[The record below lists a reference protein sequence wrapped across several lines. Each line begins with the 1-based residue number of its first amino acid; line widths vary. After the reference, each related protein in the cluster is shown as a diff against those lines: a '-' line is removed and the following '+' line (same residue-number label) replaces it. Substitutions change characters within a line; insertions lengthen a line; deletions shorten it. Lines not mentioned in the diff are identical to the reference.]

1 MDHDKSANL
10 IARAERSIPGG
21 VNSPVRA
28 FKGVGGTPIF
38 FASGEGAW
46 ITDVDGNRY
55 IDFVGSWGPML
66 QGHAFPPVIDAVRA
80 RAQRGL
86 GFGAPSEIEVELAE
100 AVVARF
106 PAIEKV
112 RMVNSGTE
120 ATMTA
125 IRLARGHTGRDM
137 IVKFQGCYHGHSDAL
152 LAEAGSGLLTLGLP
166 NSPGVPE
173 DTAKHTLTLPFNDAV
188 AVAAAFERYGEDIA
202 AVIVEPVAGNMGCV
216 PPQGGFLEALRKL
229 TTDASAVL
237 IFDEVITGFRIGL
250 AGAQG
255 CYGVEPDLTTLG
267 KVIGGGLPVGAIGG
281 KAHIMDRLAPTGPV
295 YQAGTL
301 SGNPLAM
308 TAGLAMLDSLDSV
321 FYESLGS
328 TTDRFAD
335 GLSLLAET
343 HGVPLAVN
351 RACGMFSVF
360 FRDGAVASYDDVAAA
375 DVDRYRRFFHAMLE
389 QGVYFAPSAFETA
402 FVSGAHADDEVVH
415 TLEAADRVF
424 ADFGDTLGA

>member
-28 FKGVGGTPIF
+28 FKGVGGTPVF

-55 IDFVGSWGPML
+55 IDYVGSWGPML
-66 QGHAFPPVIDAVRA
+66 QGHAFSPVIEAVRA
-80 RAQRGL
+80 RALRGL
-86 GFGAPSEIEVELAE
+86 GFGAPSEIEVQLAE
-100 AVVARF
+100 AVVERF
-106 PAIEKV
+106 PAIDKV

-166 NSPGVPE
+166 NSPGVPK
-173 DTAKHTLTLPFNDAV
+173 DTAKHTLTLPFNDAG
-188 AVAAAFERYGEDIA
+188 AVAAALERYGADVA

-216 PPQGGFLEALRKL
+216 PPQPGFLETLRKL
-229 TTDASAVL
+229 TSDAGAVL
-237 IFDEVITGFRIGL
+237 VFDEVITGFRIGS

-255 CYGVEPDLTTLG
+255 CYGVLPDLTTLG

-281 KAHIMDRLAPTGPV
+281 NADIMNRLAPVGPV

-308 TAGLAMLDSLDSV
+308 TAGLAMLDSLDAA
-321 FYESLGS
+321 FYESLAS
-328 TTDRFAD
+328 TTDRLAD
-335 GLSLLAET
+335 GLTEVAESR
-343 HGVPLAVN
+343 HVPVAVN
-351 RACGMFSVF
+351 RACGMFSLF
-360 FRDGAVASYDDVAAA
+360 FKDGAVDNYDDVAAA
-375 DVDRYRRFFHAMLE
+375 DVDRYGRFFHAMLE

-402 FVSGAHADDEVVH
+402 FVSGAHGDDEVVR

-424 ADFGDTLGA
+424 ADLA

>member
-1 MDHDKSANL
+1 MNHDKSASL

-28 FKGVGGTPIF
+28 FKGVGGTPVF
-38 FASGEGAW
+38 FASGDGARV
-46 ITDVDGNRY
+46 TDVDGNRY
-55 IDFVGSWGPML
+55 IDYVGSWGPML
-66 QGHAFPPVIDAVRA
+66 QGHAFPPVIEAVRA
-80 RAQRGL
+80 RARRGL

-100 AVVARF
+100 AVVERF

-137 IVKFQGCYHGHSDAL
+137 VVKFQGCYHGHSDAL

-173 DTAKHTLTLPFNDAV
+173 DTAKHTLTLPFNDPV
-188 AVAAAFERYGEDIA
+188 AVAQALTRYGEDIA

-216 PPQGGFLEALRKL
+216 PPRDAFLEALRKL
-229 TTDASAVL
+229 TADAGAVL
-237 IFDEVITGFRIGL
+237 IFDEVITGFRIGFS
-250 AGAQG
+250 GAQG
-255 CYGVEPDLTTLG
+255 RYGVLPDLTTLG
-267 KVIGGGLPVGAIGG
+267 KVIGGGLPVGALGG
-281 KAHIMDRLAPTGPV
+281 RADIMDRLAPAGPV

-308 TAGLAMLDSLDSV
+308 TAGLAMLDSLDAA
-321 FYESLGS
+321 FYESLAS
-328 TTDRFAD
+328 TTDRLAD
-335 GLSLLAET
+335 GMKETAET
-343 HGVPLAVN
+343 HRVPLAVN
-351 RACGMFSVF
+351 RACGMFSLF
-360 FRDGAVASYDDVAAA
+360 FKDGAVENYDDVAVA

-402 FVSGAHADDEVVH
+402 FVSGAHGDDEVSR
-415 TLEAADRVF
+415 TLEAAGRAF
-424 ADFGDTLGA
+424 AGLE

>member
-1 MDHDKSANL
+1 MDHDKSASL

-38 FASGEGAW
+38 LASGEGAW

-106 PAIEKV
+106 PAIDKV

-137 IVKFQGCYHGHSDAL
+137 IMKFQGCYHGHSDAL
-152 LAEAGSGLLTLGLP
+152 LADAGSGLLTLGLP

-173 DTAKHTLTLPFNDAV
+173 DTAKHTLTLPFNDAD
-188 AVAAAFERYGEDIA
+188 AVAAAFGRYREDIA

-216 PPQGGFLEALRKL
+216 PPQAGFLEALRKSTVDSGAL
-229 TTDASAVL
+229 L
-237 IFDEVITGFRIGL
+237 IFDEVITGFRIGR

-255 CYGVEPDLTTLG
+255 CYGVMPDLTTLG

-308 TAGLAMLDSLDSV
+308 TAGLAMLDSLDSG
-321 FYESLGS
+321 FYESLAS
-328 TTDRFAD
+328 TTNRFAD
-335 GLSLLAET
+335 GLSQLAET

-351 RACGMFSVF
+351 RACGMFSLF
-360 FRDGAVASYDDVAAA
+360 FKDGTVRNYDDVAAA

-402 FVSGAHADDEVVH
+402 FVSGAHGDNEVVR

-424 ADFGDTLGA
+424 ADFA

>member
-28 FKGVGGTPIF
+28 FKGVGGTPVF

-55 IDFVGSWGPML
+55 IDYVGSWGPML
-66 QGHAFPPVIDAVRA
+66 QGHAFPPVIEAVRA
-80 RAQRGL
+80 RAQHGL

-100 AVVARF
+100 AVVERF

-173 DTAKHTLTLPFNDAV
+173 DTAKHTLTVPFNDAA
-188 AVAAAFERYGEDIA
+188 AVAAALQRYGGDIA

-216 PPQGGFLEALRKL
+216 PPRAGFLEALRQL
-229 TTDASAVL
+229 TSDAGAVL
-237 IFDEVITGFRIGL
+237 VFDEVITGFRVGS

-255 CYGVEPDLTTLG
+255 CYGVLPDLTTLG

-281 KAHIMDRLAPTGPV
+281 KAEIMDRLAPVGPV

-308 TAGLAMLDSLDSV
+308 TAGLAMLQSLDAA
-321 FYESLGS
+321 FYGSLAS
-328 TTDRFAD
+328 ATDRLAN
-335 GLSLLAET
+335 GMSQLAET
-343 HGVPLAVN
+343 HRVPLTVN
-351 RACGMFSVF
+351 RACGMFSLF
-360 FRDGAVASYDDVAAA
+360 FKDGTVENYADVAAA
-375 DVDRYRRFFHAMLE
+375 DVDRYRRFFHAMLDR
-389 QGVYFAPSAFETA
+389 GVYFAPSAFETA
-402 FVSGAHADDEVVH
+402 FVSGAHGDDEVVR
-415 TLEAADRVF
+415 TLEAADRIF
-424 ADFGDTLGA
+424 AHFE

>member
-10 IARAERSIPGG
+10 IARAERTIPGG

-28 FKGVGGTPIF
+28 FKGVGGTPVF
-38 FASGEGAW
+38 FASGQGAW
-46 ITDVDGNRY
+46 LTDVDGNRY

-66 QGHAFPPVIDAVRA
+66 QGHAFPPVIEAVRA
-80 RAQRGL
+80 RAERGL

-100 AVVARF
+100 AVVERF

-125 IRLARGHTGRDM
+125 IRLSRGHTGRDM
-137 IVKFQGCYHGHSDAL
+137 IVKFQGCYHGHADAL

-173 DTAKHTLTLPFNDAV
+173 DTAKHTLTLPFNDAT

-216 PPQGGFLEALRKL
+216 PPRDAFLEALRQL
-229 TTDASAVL
+229 TAETGTVL
-237 IFDEVITGFRIGL
+237 IFDEVITGFRIDS

-255 CYGVEPDLTTLG
+255 CYGVLPDLTTLG

-281 KAHIMDRLAPTGPV
+281 KADIMDRLAPLGPV

-308 TAGLAMLDSLDSV
+308 TAGIAMLESLDAA
-321 FYESLGS
+321 FYESLAS
-328 TTDRFAD
+328 RTDRLAD
-335 GLSLLAET
+335 GMTEVAQA
-343 HGVPLAVN
+343 HRVPLAVN
-351 RACGMFSVF
+351 RACGMFSLF
-360 FRDGAVASYDDVAAA
+360 FKDGGVENYDDVARA
-375 DVDRYRRFFHAMLE
+375 DVDRYRQFFHGMLD

-402 FVSGAHADDEVVH
+402 FVSGAHGDTEVVR

-424 ADFGDTLGA
+424 AGLE

>member
-1 MDHDKSANL
+1 MNTDKSEAL
-10 IARAERSIPGG
+10 MARAERSIPGG

-38 FASGEGAW
+38 FASGDGAW
-46 ITDVDGNRY
+46 VTDVDGNRY

-66 QGHAFPPVIDAVRA
+66 RGHAYRPVVDAVRA

-86 GFGAPSEIEVELAE
+86 GFGAPSEVEVELAE

-106 PAIEKV
+106 PAIDKV

-137 IVKFQGCYHGHSDAL
+137 IVKFQGCYHGHTDAL

-166 NSPGVPE
+166 NSPGVPK
-173 DTAKHTLTLPFNDAV
+173 DTAKHTVTLPFNDHDAV
-188 AVAAAFERYGEDIA
+188 AEAFGRYGEDIA

-216 PPQGGFLEALRKL
+216 PPQAGFLEALRKSTADGGAL
-229 TTDASAVL
+229 L
-237 IFDEVITGFRIGL
+237 IFDEVITGFRIAR

-255 CYGVEPDLTTLG
+255 RYGVMPDLTTLG

-281 KAHIMDRLAPTGPV
+281 KADIMDRLAPAGPV

-308 TAGLAMLDSLDSV
+308 TAGLAMLASLDTE
-321 FYESLGS
+321 FYEVLES
-328 TTDRFAD
+328 TTDRLAD
-335 GLSLLAET
+335 GLTQLAEI
-343 HGVPLAVN
+343 HGVPVRVN
-351 RACGMFSVF
+351 RACGMFSLF
-360 FRDGAVASYDDVAAA
+360 FKDGVVRNYDEVATA
-375 DVDRYRRFFHAMLE
+375 DVDRYRRFFHGMLD

-402 FVSGAHADDEVVH
+402 FVSGAHGDGEVVR
-415 TLEAADRVF
+415 TLEAVDKV
-424 ADFGDTLGA
+424 FGDFS

>member
-28 FKGVGGTPIF
+28 FKGVGGTPVF

-46 ITDVDGNRY
+46 ITDVDDNRY
-55 IDFVGSWGPML
+55 IDYVGSWGPML
-66 QGHAFPPVIDAVRA
+66 QGHAFPPVIEAVRA
-80 RAQRGL
+80 RALRGL

-100 AVVARF
+100 AVVERF

-173 DTAKHTLTLPFNDAV
+173 DTAKHTLTLPFNDDEAV
-188 AVAAAFERYGEDIA
+188 ATAFGRYGEDIA

-216 PPQGGFLEALRKL
+216 PPRPGYLEALRKL
-229 TTDASAVL
+229 TSDAGTVL
-237 IFDEVITGFRIGL
+237 IFDEVITGFRIGS

-255 CYGVEPDLTTLG
+255 CFGVLPDLTTLG

-281 KAHIMDRLAPTGPV
+281 RTDIMNRLAPVGPV

-308 TAGLAMLDSLDSV
+308 TAGLAMLDSLDAA
-321 FYESLGS
+321 FYESLAS
-328 TTDRFAD
+328 TTDRLAD
-335 GLSLLAET
+335 GMSALAEA
-343 HGVPLAVN
+343 HGVQLAVN

-360 FRDGAVASYDDVAAA
+360 FKNGTVGNYDDVMAA

-402 FVSGAHADDEVVH
+402 FVSGAHGDAEVLR
-415 TLEAADRVF
+415 TLEAADRVL
-424 ADFGDTLGA
+424 ASLA

>member
-10 IARAERSIPGG
+10 ITRAERSIPGG

-66 QGHAFPPVIDAVRA
+66 QGHAFPPVIEAVRA
-80 RAQRGL
+80 RALRGL

-100 AVVARF
+100 AVVERF

-173 DTAKHTLTLPFNDAV
+173 DTAKHTLTLPFNDAG
-188 AVAAAFERYGEDIA
+188 AVAAALERYGADIA

-216 PPQGGFLEALRKL
+216 PPQPGFLEALRKL
-229 TTDASAVL
+229 TIDAGAVL
-237 IFDEVITGFRIGL
+237 IFDEVITGFRLGC

-255 CYGVEPDLTTLG
+255 TYGVPPDLTTLG

-281 KAHIMDRLAPTGPV
+281 KADIMDRLAPVGPV

-308 TAGLAMLDSLDSV
+308 TAGLAMLDSLDAA
-321 FYESLGS
+321 FYESLAS
-328 TTDRFAD
+328 TTDRLAD
-335 GLSLLAET
+335 GLTEVAET
-343 HGVPLAVN
+343 RGVPIAVN
-351 RACGMFSVF
+351 RACGMFSLF
-360 FRDGAVASYDDVAAA
+360 FKDGPVDDYDDVAVA
-375 DVDRYRRFFHAMLE
+375 DVDRYGRFFHAMLE

-402 FVSGAHADDEVVH
+402 FVSGAHGDDEVVR

-424 ADFGDTLGA
+424 AGLA

>member
-10 IARAERSIPGG
+10 IARAERTIPGG

-28 FKGVGGTPIF
+28 FKGVGGTPVF
-38 FASGEGAW
+38 FASGQGAW
-46 ITDVDGNRY
+46 LTDVDGNRY

-66 QGHAFPPVIDAVRA
+66 QGHAFPPVIEAVRA
-80 RAQRGL
+80 RAERGL

-100 AVVARF
+100 AVVERF

-173 DTAKHTLTLPFNDAV
+173 DTAKHTLTLPFNDHD
-188 AVAAAFERYGEDIA
+188 AVAAAFERYGEEIA

-216 PPQGGFLEALRKL
+216 PPQAGFLEGLRTSTADGGAL
-229 TTDASAVL
+229 L
-237 IFDEVITGFRIGL
+237 IFDEVITGFRIDR

-255 CYGVEPDLTTLG
+255 RYGVMPDLTTLG

-281 KAHIMDRLAPTGPV
+281 KADIMDRLAPVGPV

-308 TAGLAMLDSLDSV
+308 TAGLAMLDSLDPG
-321 FYESLGS
+321 FYEALAS
-328 TTDRFAD
+328 TTDRLAD
-335 GLSLLAET
+335 GMSVLAET
-343 HGVPLAVN
+343 HRVPLTVN
-351 RACGMFSVF
+351 RTCGMFSLF
-360 FRDGAVASYDDVAAA
+360 FKDGAVASYEDVAGA

-389 QGVYFAPSAFETA
+389 HGVYFAPSAFETA
-402 FVSGAHADDEVVH
+402 FVSGAHGDDEVVR
-415 TLEAADRVF
+415 TLEVADRILANF
-424 ADFGDTLGA
+424 E

>member
-28 FKGVGGTPIF
+28 FKGVGGTPVF
-38 FASGEGAW
+38 FASGKGAW

-55 IDFVGSWGPML
+55 VDYVGSWGPML
-66 QGHAFPPVIDAVRA
+66 QGHAFPPVIEAVRA
-80 RAQRGL
+80 RAQHGL

-100 AVVARF
+100 AVVERF
-106 PAIEKV
+106 PAVEKV

-125 IRLARGHTGRDM
+125 IRLARGHTDRDM

-173 DTAKHTLTLPFNDAV
+173 DTAKHTLTLPFNDAS
-188 AVAAAFERYGEDIA
+188 AVAAALKRYGDDIA

-216 PPQGGFLEALRKL
+216 PPRPGFLEALRTL
-229 TTDASAVL
+229 TSDAGAVL
-237 IFDEVITGFRIGL
+237 IFDEVITGFRIGS

-255 CYGVEPDLTTLG
+255 TYSVLPDLTTLG

-281 KAHIMDRLAPTGPV
+281 NADIMDRLAPVGPV

-308 TAGLAMLDSLDSV
+308 TAGLAMLDSLDAA
-321 FYESLGS
+321 FYESLAS
-328 TTDRFAD
+328 TTDRLAD
-335 GLSLLAET
+335 GLTEVAET
-343 HGVPLAVN
+343 RGVPIAVN
-351 RACGMFSVF
+351 RACGMFSLF
-360 FRDGAVASYDDVAAA
+360 FKDGAVDNYDDVAAA
-375 DVDRYRRFFHAMLE
+375 HVGRYGRFFHAMLE

-402 FVSGAHADDEVVH
+402 FVSGAHGNDEVAH

-424 ADFGDTLGA
+424 AGLA

>member
-28 FKGVGGTPIF
+28 FKGVGGTPVF

-55 IDFVGSWGPML
+55 IDYVGSWGPML
-66 QGHAFPPVIDAVRA
+66 QGHAFPPVIEAVRA
-80 RAQRGL
+80 RARLGL
-86 GFGAPSEIEVELAE
+86 GFGAPSEIEVQLAE
-100 AVVARF
+100 AVVACF

-125 IRLARGHTGRDM
+125 IRLARGHTGRDL

-152 LAEAGSGLLTLGLP
+152 LAAAGSGLLTLGLP

-173 DTAKHTLTLPFNDAV
+173 DAAKHTLTLPFNDAS
-188 AVAAAFERYGEDIA
+188 AVAAAFERYGVEIA

-216 PPQGGFLEALRKL
+216 PPQPGFLEALRKL
-229 TTDASAVL
+229 TSDAGAVL
-237 IFDEVITGFRIGL
+237 IFDEVITGFRIGS

-255 CYGVEPDLTTLG
+255 TYGVLPDLTTLG

-281 KAHIMDRLAPTGPV
+281 NADIMDRLAPVGPV

-308 TAGLAMLDSLDSV
+308 TAGLAMLDSLDAA
-321 FYESLGS
+321 FYESLAS
-328 TTDRFAD
+328 TTDRLAD
-335 GLSLLAET
+335 GLTEVAET
-343 HGVPLAVN
+343 RRVPVAVN
-351 RACGMFSVF
+351 RVCGMFCLF
-360 FRDGAVASYDDVAAA
+360 FRDGPVEDYDDVAAA
-375 DVDRYRRFFHAMLE
+375 DVDRYGRFFHAMLE

-402 FVSGAHADDEVVH
+402 FVSGAHGEDEVAR

-424 ADFGDTLGA
+424 AGLA

>member
-10 IARAERSIPGG
+10 IARAERTIPGG

-28 FKGVGGTPIF
+28 FKGVGGTPVF
-38 FASGEGAW
+38 FASGQGAW
-46 ITDVDGNRY
+46 LTDVDGNRY

-66 QGHAFPPVIDAVRA
+66 QGHAFPPVIEAVRA
-80 RAQRGL
+80 RAERGL

-100 AVVARF
+100 AVVERF

-125 IRLARGHTGRDM
+125 IRLSRGHTGRDM
-137 IVKFQGCYHGHSDAL
+137 IVKFQGCYHGHADAL

-173 DTAKHTLTLPFNDAV
+173 DTAKHTLTLPFNDDE
-188 AVAAAFERYGEDIA
+188 AVAAALGRYGEDIA

-216 PPQGGFLEALRKL
+216 PPRDGVLEALRKL
-229 TTDASAVL
+229 TAETGTVL
-237 IFDEVITGFRIGL
+237 IFDEVITGFRIDS

-255 CYGVEPDLTTLG
+255 CYGVLPDLTTLG

-281 KAHIMDRLAPTGPV
+281 KADIMDRLAPLGPV

-308 TAGLAMLDSLDSV
+308 TAGLAMLESLDAA
-321 FYESLGS
+321 FYESLAS
-328 TTDRFAD
+328 MTDRLAD
-335 GLSLLAET
+335 GMTEVAEA
-343 HGVPLAVN
+343 HRVPLAVN
-351 RACGMFSVF
+351 RACGMFSLF
-360 FRDGAVASYDDVAAA
+360 FKDGGVENYDDVARA
-375 DVDRYRRFFHAMLE
+375 DVDRYRQFFHGMLD

-402 FVSGAHADDEVVH
+402 FVSGAHGDTEVVR

-424 ADFGDTLGA
+424 AGLE

>member
-1 MDHDKSANL
+1 MDHDKSAGL

-28 FKGVGGTPIF
+28 FKGVGGTPVF
-38 FASGEGAW
+38 FASGQGAW

-55 IDFVGSWGPML
+55 IDYVGSWGPML
-66 QGHAFPPVIDAVRA
+66 QGHAFPPVIEAVRT
-80 RAQRGL
+80 RAKGGL

-100 AVVARF
+100 AVVERF

-152 LAEAGSGLLTLGLP
+152 LADAGSGLLTLGLP
-166 NSPGVPE
+166 NSPGVPA
-173 DTAKHTLTLPFNDAV
+173 DTAKHTLTLPFNDAT
-188 AVAAAFERYGEDIA
+188 AVAAALERYSGDIA

-216 PPQGGFLEALRKL
+216 PPLDGFLEALRQL
-229 TTDASAVL
+229 TSDAGAVL
-237 IFDEVITGFRIGL
+237 IFDEVITGFRIGS

-255 CYGVEPDLTTLG
+255 CYGVLPDITTLG
-267 KVIGGGLPVGAIGG
+267 KVIGGGLPVGAVGG
-281 KAHIMDRLAPTGPV
+281 KADIMDRLAPVGPV

-308 TAGLAMLDSLDSV
+308 TAGLAMLESLDAA
-321 FYESLGS
+321 FYESLAS
-328 TTDRFAD
+328 TTDRLAD
-335 GLSLLAET
+335 GLTEVAQT
-343 HGVPLAVN
+343 HRVPLALN
-351 RACGMFSVF
+351 RTCGMFSLF
-360 FRDGAVASYDDVAAA
+360 FKDGAVENYVDVAAA
-375 DVDRYRRFFHAMLE
+375 DVDRYGRFFHAMLE

-402 FVSGAHADDEVVH
+402 FVSGAHGDDEVVR
-415 TLEAADRVF
+415 TLEAADRVLAGF
-424 ADFGDTLGA
+424 E

>member
-1 MDHDKSANL
+1 MDREKSANL
-10 IARAERSIPGG
+10 IARAQRSIPGG

-28 FKGVGGTPIF
+28 FKGVGGTPVF
-38 FASGEGAW
+38 FASGKGAW
-46 ITDVDGNRY
+46 VTDVDGNRY
-55 IDFVGSWGPML
+55 VDFVGSWGPML
-66 QGHAFPPVIDAVRA
+66 QGHSFEPVIAAVRD
-80 RAQRGL
+80 RALLGL
-86 GFGAPSEIEVELAE
+86 GFGAPSEIEVALAE

-106 PAIEKV
+106 PAIGKV

-166 NSPGVPE
+166 NSPGVPQ
-173 DTAKHTLTLPFNDAV
+173 DTAKHTLTLPFNDAA
-188 AVAAAFERYGEDIA
+188 AVAGAFERYGDDIA

-216 PPQGGFLEALRKL
+216 PPQPGFLEALRKSTSDGGAL
-229 TTDASAVL
+229 L
-237 IFDEVITGFRIGL
+237 IFDEVITGFRIGP

-255 CYGVEPDLTTLG
+255 CFAVTPDLTTLG

-281 KAHIMDRLAPTGPV
+281 SADIMDRLAPVGPI

-308 TAGLAMLDSLDSV
+308 TAGLAMLDSLDED

-335 GLSLLAET
+335 GMMQLAEA
-343 HGVPLAVN
+343 HHVPLAVN
-351 RACGMFSVF
+351 RACGMFSLF
-360 FRDGAVASYDDVAAA
+360 FKDGAVRCFDDVAAA
-375 DVDRYRRFFHAMLE
+375 DVDRYRRFFHAMLD

-402 FVSGAHADDEVVH
+402 FVSGAHGDEEVVR
-415 TLEAADRVF
+415 TLEAADRAF
-424 ADFGDTLGA
+424 ASLA

>member
-1 MDHDKSANL
+1 MNLRKSANL

-28 FKGVGGTPIF
+28 FKGVGGTPVF

-46 ITDVDGNRY
+46 LSDVDGNTY

-80 RAQRGL
+80 RAERGL

-125 IRLARGHTGRDM
+125 IRLARGYTGRDL

-166 NSPGVPE
+166 NSPGVPA
-173 DTAKHTLTLPFNDAV
+173 DTAKHTLTLPFNDAS
-188 AVAAAFERYGEDIA
+188 AVVGAFERYRKDIA

-216 PPQGGFLEALRKL
+216 PPDPEFLESLRSL
-229 TTDASAVL
+229 TTDNGALL
-237 IFDEVITGFRIGL
+237 IFDEVITGFRVGP

-255 CYGVEPDLTTLG
+255 CYGVTPDLTTLG

-281 KAHIMDRLAPTGPV
+281 RARVMDRLAPIGPV

-308 TAGLAMLDSLDSV
+308 TAGLAMLNSLDAD
-321 FYESLGS
+321 FYEALAS
-328 TTDRFAD
+328 TTDRLAD
-335 GLSLLAET
+335 GVVELAKA
-343 HGVPLAVN
+343 HNVPVAVN
-351 RACGMFSVF
+351 RACGMFSLF
-360 FRDGAVASYDDVAAA
+360 FHAGPVRNYDDVADA
-375 DVDRYRRFFHAMLE
+375 DVDRYGRFFHAMLE

-402 FVSGAHADDEVVH
+402 FVSGAHGEAEVSR
-415 TLEAADRVF
+415 TLEALDQVF
-424 ADFGDTLGA
+424 GGLP

>member
-28 FKGVGGTPIF
+28 FKGVGGTPVF

-46 ITDVDGNRY
+46 LTDVDGNRY

-80 RAQRGL
+80 RAQHGL
-86 GFGAPSEIEVELAE
+86 GFGAPSEIEVQLAE

-173 DTAKHTLTLPFNDAV
+173 DTAKHTLTLPFNDGGAV
-188 AVAAAFERYGEDIA
+188 AGAFERFGDDIA

-216 PPQGGFLEALRKL
+216 PPQAGFLAALRKS
-229 TTDASAVL
+229 TDDGGALL
-237 IFDEVITGFRIGL
+237 IFDEVITGFRIAR
-250 AGAQG
+250 AGAEG
-255 CYGVEPDLTTLG
+255 CYGVMPDLTTLG

-281 KAHIMDRLAPTGPV
+281 KADIMDRLAPTGPV

-308 TAGLAMLDSLDSV
+308 TAGLAMLESLDAG
-321 FYESLGS
+321 FYESLAS

-335 GLSLLAET
+335 GMTRLAET
-343 HGVPLAVN
+343 HGVPLTVN
-351 RACGMFSVF
+351 RACGMFSLF
-360 FRDGAVASYDDVAAA
+360 FKDGAVRNYDDVATA
-375 DVDRYRRFFHAMLE
+375 DVDRYRRFFHAMLD

-402 FVSGAHADDEVVH
+402 FVSGAHGDNEVVR
-415 TLEAADRVF
+415 TLEAAEGVF
-424 ADFGDTLGA
+424 ADFA

>member
-1 MDHDKSANL
+1 MPQASKRDKSASL

-28 FKGVGGTPIF
+28 FKGVGGTPVF

-46 ITDVDGNRY
+46 VTDVDGNRY

-66 QGHAFPPVIDAVRA
+66 QGHAFAPVIDAVRA
-80 RAQRGL
+80 RAERGL

-100 AVVARF
+100 AIVARF
-106 PAIEKV
+106 PAIDKV

-125 IRLARGHTGRDM
+125 IRLARGHTGRDL

-166 NSPGVPE
+166 NSPGVPA
-173 DTAKHTLTLPFNDAV
+173 DTAKHTLTLPFNDPG
-188 AVAAAFERYGEDIA
+188 AAAGVFERYPGDIA

-216 PPQGGFLEALRKL
+216 PPAPGFLDTLRSLSARHGAL
-229 TTDASAVL
+229 L
-237 IFDEVITGFRIGL
+237 IFDEVITGFRIGP

-255 CYGVEPDLTTLG
+255 CYGVAPDLTTLG

-281 KAHIMDRLAPTGPV
+281 KASVMDRLAPVGPV

-308 TAGLAMLDSLDSV
+308 TAGLAMLDSLDAP
-321 FYESLGS
+321 FYEALAS
-328 TTDRFAD
+328 TTDRLAD
-335 GLSLLAET
+335 GVVDLARA
-343 HGVPLAVN
+343 HNLPVAVN
-351 RACGMFSVF
+351 RACGMFSLF
-360 FRDGAVASYDDVAAA
+360 FTAGPVRNYDDVAEA
-375 DVDRYRRFFHAMLE
+375 DVDRYGRFFHAMLE
-389 QGVYFAPSAFETA
+389 KGVYFAPSAFETA
-402 FVSGAHADDEVVH
+402 FVSGAHGEAEVSR
-415 TLEAADRVF
+415 TLEALDQVF
-424 ADFGDTLGA
+424 GGLA

>member
-1 MDHDKSANL
+1 MDRKKSANL

-28 FKGVGGTPIF
+28 FKGVGGTPVF

-46 ITDVDGNRY
+46 VTDVDGNRY
-55 IDFVGSWGPML
+55 VDFVGSWGPML
-66 QGHAFPPVIDAVRA
+66 QGHSFEPVIAAVRD
-80 RAQRGL
+80 RALLGL
-86 GFGAPSEIEVELAE
+86 GFGAPSEIEVDLAE

-106 PAIEKV
+106 PGIEKV

-166 NSPGVPE
+166 NSPGVPQ
-173 DTAKHTLTLPFNDAV
+173 DTAKHTLTLPFNDAA
-188 AVAAAFERYGEDIA
+188 AVAGAFERYGDDIA

-216 PPQGGFLEALRKL
+216 PPRAGFLGALRKS
-229 TTDASAVL
+229 TTDGGALL
-237 IFDEVITGFRIGL
+237 IFDEVITGFRIGP

-255 CYGVEPDLTTLG
+255 CFAVTPDLTTLG

-281 KAHIMDRLAPTGPV
+281 SADIMDRLAPAGPV

-308 TAGLAMLDSLDSV
+308 TAGLAMLNSLDAD
-321 FYESLGS
+321 FYESLAS

-335 GLSLLAET
+335 GMMQLAEA
-343 HGVPLAVN
+343 HHVALAVN
-351 RACGMFSVF
+351 RACGMFSLF
-360 FRDGAVASYDDVAAA
+360 FKDGAVRCFDDVAA
-375 DVDRYRRFFHAMLE
+375 RRRRPVPAILPRHAGPGRVLR
-389 QGVYFAPSAFETA
+389 AFR
-402 FVSGAHADDEVVH
+402 
-415 TLEAADRVF
+415 LRDRVRIRRTP
-424 ADFGDTLGA
+424 AMRRSFGPSKRPTVRSPA

>member
-28 FKGVGGTPIF
+28 FKGVGGTPVF

-46 ITDVDGNRY
+46 ITDVDDNRY
-55 IDFVGSWGPML
+55 IDYVGSWGPML
-66 QGHAFPPVIDAVRA
+66 QGHAFPPVIEAVRA
-80 RAQRGL
+80 RALRGL

-100 AVVARF
+100 AVVDRF
-106 PAIEKV
+106 PGIEKV

-173 DTAKHTLTLPFNDAV
+173 DTAKHTLTLPFNDAS
-188 AVAAAFERYGEDIA
+188 AVAAALARYGEDIA

-216 PPQGGFLEALRKL
+216 PPRDGFLETLRQL
-229 TTDASAVL
+229 TSDAGTVL
-237 IFDEVITGFRIGL
+237 IFDEVITGFRIGS

-255 CYGVEPDLTTLG
+255 CFGVLPDLTTLG

-281 KAHIMDRLAPTGPV
+281 KADIMDRLAPVGPV

-308 TAGLAMLDSLDSV
+308 TAGLAMLDSLDAE

-328 TTDRFAD
+328 TTDRLAD
-335 GLSLLAET
+335 GLAEVAGT
-343 HGVPLAVN
+343 HGVPLALN
-351 RACGMFSVF
+351 RTCGMFSLF
-360 FRDGAVASYDDVAAA
+360 FKDGEVENYNDVATA
-375 DVDRYRRFFHAMLE
+375 DVDRYGRFFHAMLG

-402 FVSGAHADDEVVH
+402 FVSGAHGDEEVVR

-424 ADFGDTLGA
+424 AGFE

>member
-28 FKGVGGTPIF
+28 FKGVGGTPVF

-46 ITDVDGNRY
+46 ITDVDDNRY
-55 IDFVGSWGPML
+55 IDYVGSWGPML
-66 QGHAFPPVIDAVRA
+66 QGHAFPPVIEAVRA
-80 RAQRGL
+80 RALRGL

-100 AVVARF
+100 AVVERF
-106 PAIEKV
+106 PAIAKV

-173 DTAKHTLTLPFNDAV
+173 DTAKHTLTLPFNDDEAV
-188 AVAAAFERYGEDIA
+188 ATAFGRYGEDIA

-216 PPQGGFLEALRKL
+216 PPRPGYLEALRKL
-229 TTDASAVL
+229 TSDAGTVL
-237 IFDEVITGFRIGL
+237 IFDEVITGFRIGS

-255 CYGVEPDLTTLG
+255 CFGVLPDLTTLG

-281 KAHIMDRLAPTGPV
+281 RTDIMNRLAPVGPV

-308 TAGLAMLDSLDSV
+308 TAGLAMLDSLDAA
-321 FYESLGS
+321 FYESLAS
-328 TTDRFAD
+328 TTDRLAD
-335 GLSLLAET
+335 GMSALAEA
-343 HGVPLAVN
+343 HGVQLAVN

-360 FRDGAVASYDDVAAA
+360 FKNGTVGNYDDVMAA

-402 FVSGAHADDEVVH
+402 FVSGAHGDAEVLR
-415 TLEAADRVF
+415 TLEAADRVL
-424 ADFGDTLGA
+424 ASLA